1 MTDIPN
7 QRFADIY
14 KGLTTL
20 VDIPEQERPTH
31 LAHYTSMATLEKIL
45 RHQQIWMSHPFF
57 MNDHQEMVFGLATA
71 VRIINDESNTDIFNA
86 HAGDDLVDR
95 FRFYFNYFFG
105 QKERIHLLDYHI
117 FCLSKYDTQGDG
129 NGKLSM
135 WRGYG
140 DDGGGAAIVFS
151 TDFVQLNNASPLMI
165 LEVKYQEEAVR
176 HNHILQKVKEALDLG
191 SNLRGSREYDV
202 EVIAQATAFHLCEYV
217 FLYALSSKAL
227 GFKEEEEWRVVYMP
241 DRDKDGYLKGKID
254 CVISR
259 GAIASKLKF
268 PLKPLPSAPDD
279 AWTLETIIDRII
291 LGPTQRHPVFPS
303 LATDMAKRLVECL
316 ELPALA
322 DKIYPSSIPYRS
334 TGIR

>member
-1 MTDIPN
+1 MTNIPN
-7 QRFADIY
+7 ERFADIY

-20 VDIPEQERPTH
+20 VDLPHEERPTR
-31 LAHYTSMATLEKIL
+31 LAHYTSMDTLEKIL
-45 RHQQIWMSHPFF
+45 RHKEIWMSHPFF
-57 MNDHQEMVFGLATA
+57 MNDHQEMVFGLTTA
-71 VRIINDESNTDIFNA
+71 FRIINDDSNNDIFNT
-86 HAGDDLVDR
+86 HSGEDFLER
-95 FRFYFNYFFG
+95 FKFNFNYFFS
-105 QKERIHLLDYHI
+105 QKDQIHLLDYHI
-117 FCLSKYDTQGDG
+117 FCFSKYDTQGDG

-151 TDFVQLNNASPLMI
+151 TEFIQLNAESPLTI
-165 LEVKYQEEAVR
+165 LEVKYQDEAVR
-176 HNHILQKVKEALDLG
+176 HNHILQKIKESLDLG
-191 SNLRGSREYDV
+191 SHLRNSGEYTV
-202 EVIAQATAFHLCEYV
+202 EDIAKATAFHLCEYV

-241 DRDKDGYLKGKID
+241 DRDNDGYLKGKID
-254 CVISR
+254 CVINR
-259 GAIASKLKF
+259 GLIESKLKF

-279 AWTLETIIDRII
+279 AWTFEMIIDRII

-303 LATDMAKRLVECL
+303 LATDMAKRLVKCL

-322 DKIYPSSIPYRS
+322 EKIYPSSIPYRS